1 MTRSPDQTNREG
13 ATMEKQPERI
23 RIELTAEQKKRIKEA
38 SGEDVDAIELTAQE
52 LEDRIAP
59 ISYLG

>member
-1 MTRSPDQTNREG
+1 MKTDEP
-13 ATMEKQPERI
+13 RI

-38 SGEDVDAIELTAQE
+38 SGEDVSAIEFTVQE

-59 ISYLG
+59 TAYFKF

>member
-1 MTRSPDQTNREG
+1 MTRSTDQNNREG
-13 ATMEKQPERI
+13 ATMEKQPQRI

>member
-1 MTRSPDQTNREG
+1 MTRSTDHENTEG
-13 ATMEKQPERI
+13 EIMEKPKQRI
-23 RIELTAEQKKRIKEA
+23 RIELTAEQKKQIKEA
-38 SGEDVDAIELTAQE
+38 SGEDVQAIEPTAQE